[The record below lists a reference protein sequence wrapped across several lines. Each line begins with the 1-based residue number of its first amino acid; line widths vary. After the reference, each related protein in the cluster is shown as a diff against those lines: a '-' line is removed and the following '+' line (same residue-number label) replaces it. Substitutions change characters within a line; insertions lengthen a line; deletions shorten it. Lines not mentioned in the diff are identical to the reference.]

1 MNEQKLIK
9 EQLRKNMFYTFIVFA
24 VILIFFDAIIYNQMS
39 TSLYKSI
46 DKELLRTAKMYEN
59 LDSQI
64 KKEIPKQFT
73 EGNRITLIE
82 TKLNPRLICIIRSI
96 EGDILN
102 SENIGRLYEDYLENV
117 TFDKTKT
124 DKVYAIKVQ
133 DKYNYRAVTLKTI
146 TFEGQE
152 VYIQLLANVDGEVET
167 IKNLTDTLLIG
178 SLIIIVIA
186 IIGSY
191 ILSKMTLKPIMESY
205 KKQTEFVQN
214 AAHELRTPLT
224 IIQAKQE
231 LLLQE
236 PDTKI
241 IDKSEDINIMLKET
255 KRLTK
260 LIKELMVLAMADS
273 NELKMNKEKLN
284 IDNLIKET
292 IIPYKDFAKMQEK
305 EIELELNYNKE
316 VNADRNKINQLLV
329 IVLDNAIK
337 YTAEKDKITVKT
349 YSKDG
354 KCVIEVIDT
363 GIGISKEAAKHV
375 FDRFYREDKARSREK
390 GGTGLRTINSTYNSK
405 HARRQYKNNAKRT
418 KRNKNNNKNLKNGEK
433 GAWPLFPR
441 RLLFSTSLV
450 RKFAIKSNT
459 PKPSNSY
466 NYIYY
471 SSKNR

>member
-1 MNEQKLIK
+1 MNEQELIK
-9 EQLRKNMFYTFIVFA
+9 KQLRKNMFYTFIVFA
-24 VILIFFDAIIYNQMS
+24 IILIFFDAIIYNQVS
-39 TSLYKSI
+39 AYLYKSI
-46 DKELLRTAKMYEN
+46 DKELTRAMELYQNKNITSE
-59 LDSQI
+59 I
-64 KKEIPKQFT
+64 KKVVTKGLEENVK
-73 EGNRITLIE
+73 ITYVE
-82 TKLNPRLICIIRSI
+82 TKVNPRVICIIRDS
-96 EGDILN
+96 EGNILN
-102 SENIGRLYEDYLENV
+102 SETIGRFYNDYINYIE
-117 TFDKTKT
+117 FSKSKIDKI
-124 DKVYAIKVQ
+124 YSIKMQ
-133 DKYNYRAVTLKTI
+133 DKYNYRGITLKGI
-146 TFEGQE
+146 TSDRDEI
-152 VYIQLLANVDGEVET
+152 YIQLLANVDGEVAT
-167 IKNLTDTLLIG
+167 LNNMTDTLLIV
-178 SLIIIVIA
+178 SLIIIGIA

-231 LLLQE
+231 LMLQE
-236 PDTKI
+236 PDSKI

-273 NELKMNKEKLN
+273 NELKMNKEKIN

-305 EIELELNYNKE
+305 EIELDLNYNKE
-316 VNADRNKINQLLV
+316 ANVDRNKINQLLV

-390 GGTGLRTINSTYNSK
+390 GGTGLRTINSTHNSK

-433 GAWPLFPR
+433 GSGPFFPVDYFFR
-441 RLLFSTSLV
+441 Q
-450 RKFAIKSNT
+450 A
-459 PKPSNSY
+459 
-466 NYIYY
+466 
-471 SSKNR
+471 